1 MRCQIQ
7 LRVCNAS
14 SKAKALVRNARRIG
28 WKAGELRSATRA
40 CCGTRATA
48 GVAQLRDGVAQSGEA
63 GRVGAVVPH
72 VENLVL
78 SSWVLYSN
86 LLHRSRVPV
95 PRGVPAR
102 SRKGLQIEGGDRRQS
117 AKFW

>member
-14 SKAKALVRNARRIG
+14 TKAKALVRNARRIG

-40 CCGTRATA
+40 CCGARATA

-63 GRVGAVVPH
+63 GRVGAVIWRV
-72 VENLVL
+72 VVRCCTA
-78 SSWVLYSN
+78 WVD
-86 LLHRSRVPV
+86 V
-95 PRGVPAR
+95 G
-102 SRKGLQIEGGDRRQS
+102 GLMGRER
-117 AKFW
+117 A